1 MRLPL
6 AALAVV
12 VIAGWAAVAFAGQ
25 DHRDVLARLKDKA
38 GQVRSIQ
45 CPFTQEKRLSIFNQT
60 LVSKGTFAF
69 QRPRSL
75 RWEYLEP
82 IRSGFTLNGDSGKRW
97 NELAGEARDFSVHKD
112 PIMQLVAGQILLWT
126 TLDLDAL
133 SRTYR
138 IEVESDS
145 PAVLLFTPAATGPS
159 PIAGLRITFVP
170 DDSAI
175 AIIEILEA
183 EGDSTTIRFHDT
195 KLNDEI
201 DAEVFTRQ

>member
-1 MRLPL
+1 MKLPL
-6 AALAVV
+6 AALAAV
-12 VIAGWAAVAFAGQ
+12 VIAGWTAVAFAGQ
-25 DHRDVLARLKDKA
+25 DQRDVLARLKTKA
-38 GQVRSIQ
+38 GQVHSIESL
-45 CPFTQEKRLSIFNQT
+45 FTQEKRLSIFNQT

-97 NELAGEARDFSVHKD
+97 NELAGEARDFSVRKD

-133 SRTYR
+133 SGTYR

-145 PAVLLFTPAATGPS
+145 PAVLRFTPLAAGPS

-170 DDSAI
+170 DDAAI

-183 EGDSTTIRFHDT
+183 AGDSTTIRFQDT
-195 KLNDEI
+195 KLNAEI
-201 DAEVFTRQ
+201 DAGVFTRQ